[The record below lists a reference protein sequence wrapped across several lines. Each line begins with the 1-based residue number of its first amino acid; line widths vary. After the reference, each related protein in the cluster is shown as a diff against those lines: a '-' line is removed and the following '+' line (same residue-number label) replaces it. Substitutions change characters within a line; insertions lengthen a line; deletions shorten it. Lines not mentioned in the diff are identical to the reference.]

1 MQAQDITKPAVV
13 VSEAHTLREVIE
25 RMNKEHTNTVLVV
38 NEDGIL
44 TGEVSV
50 SDLFDAIIPET
61 VSGDEALA
69 HFADEAT
76 FRTAVQAAADR
87 PVSDF
92 MVYDI
97 TPVYPEDTLITIA
110 AQAISHQ
117 RARLPVINHEERPV
131 GIISR
136 QGLKKILATFVQ

>member
-13 VSEAHTLREVIE
+13 VSESHTLREVIE

-38 NEDGIL
+38 NEEGVL

-50 SDLFDAIIPET
+50 SDLFDAIIPDT
-61 VSGDEALA
+61 ISGDEALA
-69 HFADEAT
+69 HFSNEAT
-76 FRTAVQAAADR
+76 FVAAVQAAADR
-87 PVSDF
+87 PVHEF
-92 MVYDI
+92 MAYDI

-117 RARLPVINHEERPV
+117 RARLPVVNHEDRPV

-136 QGLKKILATFVQ
+136 QGLKKILANFIE

>member
-13 VSEAHTLREVIE
+13 VSESHTLREVIE

-38 NEDGIL
+38 NEEGVL

-50 SDLFDAIIPET
+50 SDLFDAIIPDT
-61 VSGDEALA
+61 ISGDEALA
-69 HFADEAT
+69 HFSDETT
-76 FRTAVQAAADR
+76 FVAAVQAAADR
-87 PVSDF
+87 PAHEF
-92 MVYDI
+92 MAYDI

-117 RARLPVINHEERPV
+117 RARLPVVNHEDRPV

-136 QGLKKILATFVQ
+136 QGLKKILANFIE